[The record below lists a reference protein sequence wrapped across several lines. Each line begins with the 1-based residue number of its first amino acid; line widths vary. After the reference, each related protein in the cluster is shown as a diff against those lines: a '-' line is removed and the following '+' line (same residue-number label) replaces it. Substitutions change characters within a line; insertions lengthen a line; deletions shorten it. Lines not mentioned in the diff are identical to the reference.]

1 MALWLSLL
9 LLKSGHALLSESLA
23 KVGGGFVVVRRVVSG
38 ERQVEEKRVLMQR
51 YSAKELVLVQIHLDA
66 MFLLEQLAL
75 AAGLRLA

>member
-1 MALWLSLL
+1 M
-9 LLKSGHALLSESLA
+9 
-23 KVGGGFVVVRRVVSG
+23 VRRVVSG

-51 YSAKELVLVQIHLDA
+51 YSAKELVSVQIHLAA